1 MPEPITVVASVAG
14 LISSASTMI
23 PILYN
28 VGTSIR
34 DAPQLTKEVA
44 GELANIT
51 VVLQQLFAYISGKAR
66 ASIERLN
73 LITVEHIT
81 ATLTD
86 CVVTYSDLDAV
97 LKSLRVDS
105 GMRAWDRGMWYI
117 KKGRVGEIVQK
128 LQNHK
133 ASLGLML
140 NILQCATLSEAETS
154 MDRLCDTVNEL
165 LRTNQDLSLRL
176 RNMEDLR
183 IPRESGIAN
192 EAHHHLALG
201 ELQDEAPS
209 QSGAIEEESNT
220 GLDDTS
226 NAEIMPERPES
237 VHDHEGSTGEGAHQ
251 DMKYS
256 HFEEMLHRSRV
267 YRHVSENDYSPSL
280 ISDARSTLAFS
291 IYSSLTLGEVS
302 NISVYA
308 IAVYAIELSN
318 ATCYEA
324 TYLTGLALATNIAS
338 AVEQHNELTRDITIA
353 AGERKASQKRGWR
366 SFYKKTTKA
375 DIVPAAE
382 NRIFGVALETSI
394 RYANVA
400 ISLYD
405 DQGQQ
410 YIYGYIPIVLAKCTV
425 FLKEKAVA
433 VKNIFATAGSPKRI
447 KELIEVFDR
456 PPRYGKGFDWTG
468 YTVHD
473 AAQTI
478 LRYLLQLPEPIIPL
492 SAYER
497 FREPLKAF
505 HVAADDP
512 SQGNVL
518 LSLLHFDLEA
528 GVKDWQGCIAELSPL
543 RRQALLYL
551 LDMLA
556 VFVSRAEINAM
567 TTQRLAALFQPGIL
581 AHPQHTLSRVEV
593 ALSQAVLAQL
603 IENQDSFLIGAL
615 SGSEGSSAWQV
626 ASGTSAPNV

>member
-1 MPEPITVVASVAG
+1 MPEPITVAASVAG

-34 DAPQLTKEVA
+34 DAPQLTREVA
-44 GELANIT
+44 GELDNIT

-86 CVVTYSDLDAV
+86 CVVTYSDLDEV
-97 LKSLRVDS
+97 LKSLRVDT

-140 NILQCATLSEAETS
+140 NILQCASLSEAESS

-176 RNMEDLR
+176 RNMEELR
-183 IPRESGIAN
+183 TPRESAVAN
-192 EAHHHLALG
+192 DAQHDSAPDEP
-201 ELQDEAPS
+201 QDEAYS
-209 QSGAIEEESNT
+209 HSGAMDEESNID
-220 GLDDTS
+220 LDDKPD
-226 NAEIMPERPES
+226 AEVVPEQPES
-237 VHDHEGSTGEGAHQ
+237 AHDHESSTGEGIHQ

-267 YRHVSENDYSPSL
+267 YRHVSDSDYSPSL

-291 IYSSLTLGEVS
+291 ICSSLTLGEVS

-318 ATCYEA
+318 AICYESSVV
-324 TYLTGLALATNIAS
+324 G
-338 AVEQHNELTRDITIA
+338 QHIHGSTRDSTTPA
-353 AGERKASQKRGWR
+353 EEKKVPAKRGWR

-410 YIYGYIPIVLAKCTV
+410 YIYGYIPIDVTAADV
-425 FLKEKAVA
+425 NGIFAVA
-433 VKNIFATAGSPKRI
+433 SSPKRI
-447 KELIEVFDR
+447 KDLTEIFDT
-456 PPRYGKGFDWTG
+456 PARYGKDFNWTG

-473 AAQTI
+473 AAQII

-492 SAYER
+492 SFYDR
-497 FREPLKAF
+497 FRNPLRVL
-505 HVAADDP
+505 HVAADGP
-512 SQGNVL
+512 GEANFL
-518 LSLLHFDLEA
+518 LLPTHSELEA
-528 GVKDWQGCIAELSPL
+528 VVKDWQGCIADLAPL

-556 VFVSRAEINAM
+556 VVASRAETNAM

-581 AHPQHTLSRVEV
+581 AHPQHALSRVEV
-593 ALSQAVLAQL
+593 NLSQAVLAQL
-603 IENQDSFLIGAL
+603 IENQDSFLVGAL

-626 ASGTSAPNV
+626 VNTSAPTV

>member
-1 MPEPITVVASVAG
+1 MPEPITVAALVAG

-133 ASLGLML
+133 ASLALML
-140 NILQCATLSEAETS
+140 NILQCASLSKAESS

-176 RNMEDLR
+176 RNMEELR
-183 IPRESGIAN
+183 NPSDSGVAN
-192 EAHHHLALG
+192 DAQNNPASGEVKEEALT
-201 ELQDEAPS
+201 
-209 QSGAIEEESNT
+209 QSGAIDEESNT
-220 GLDDTS
+220 DLDDTS
-226 NAEIMPERPES
+226 DAEVVLKRSES
-237 VHDHEGSTGEGAHQ
+237 AHDHESSIGEGIHQ

-267 YRHVSENDYSPSL
+267 YRHVSDSDYSPSL
-280 ISDARSTLAFS
+280 ISDARSTLALS
-291 IYSSLTLGEVS
+291 ICSSLTLGEVS

-318 ATCYEA
+318 ATCYES
-324 TYLTGLALATNIAS
+324 S
-338 AVEQHNELTRDITIA
+338 AVEQHSEGPTRDTTA
-353 AGERKASQKRGWR
+353 VAGERKVTPNDGWR
-366 SFYKKTTKA
+366 SFYKLSPKA

-400 ISLYD
+400 ISLCD

-410 YIYGYIPIVLAKCTV
+410 YIYGYVPIVLARCTV
-425 FLKEKAVA
+425 FLKEHAADVNDGIFAVA
-433 VKNIFATAGSPKRI
+433 SSPKRI
-447 KELIEVFDR
+447 KDLTEIFDT
-456 PPRYGKGFDWTG
+456 PPRYGKGFNWTG

-492 SAYER
+492 SFYER
-497 FREPLKAF
+497 FRNPLRTL
-505 HVAADDP
+505 HVAADGP
-512 SQGNVL
+512 GQANFL
-518 LSLLHFDLEA
+518 LLPAHSELEA
-528 GVKDWQGCIAELSPL
+528 VVKDWQGCIAELAPL

-556 VFVSRAEINAM
+556 VFAFRADTNAM

-593 ALSQAVLAQL
+593 KLSQAVLTQL

-626 ASGTSAPNV
+626 VSTSVPSG

>member
-1 MPEPITVVASVAG
+1 MPEPITVAASVAG

-140 NILQCATLSEAETS
+140 NILQCASLSEAETS

-183 IPRESGIAN
+183 IPRESGVEN
-192 EAHHHLALG
+192 EAHHDLASG
-201 ELQDEAPS
+201 EFQDEAPS
-209 QSGAIEEESNT
+209 QSGAIDEESNPD
-220 GLDDTS
+220 LDGRADS
-226 NAEIMPERPES
+226 EVMPERPKS
-237 VHDHEGSTGEGAHQ
+237 VHDHSSSTGEGDHQ

-267 YRHVSENDYSPSL
+267 YRHVSESDYSPSL
-280 ISDARSTLAFS
+280 ISDARSTLALS
-291 IYSSLTLGEVS
+291 ICSSLTLGEVS

-324 TYLTGLALATNIAS
+324 S
-338 AVEQHNELTRDITIA
+338 AVEQHITGPTQDMIA
-353 AGERKASQKRGWR
+353 VAGEKKVSSKRGWR
-366 SFYKKTTKA
+366 YFYKKTPTA

-382 NRIFGVALETSI
+382 NRVFGVALEMSI

-400 ISLYD
+400 ISLHD
-405 DQGQQ
+405 DQGKK
-410 YIYGYIPIVLAKCTV
+410 YIYGYVPIVLARCTK
-425 FLKEKAVA
+425 FLREQAADANDIFAVA
-433 VKNIFATAGSPKRI
+433 SSPKRI
-447 KELIEVFDR
+447 KDLTELFDA

-478 LRYLLQLPEPIIPL
+478 LRYLLQLPEPIIPF
-492 SAYER
+492 SFYER
-497 FREPLKAF
+497 FRNPLRAF
-505 HVAADDP
+505 HVAADGP
-512 SQGNVL
+512 GQGEVL
-518 LSLLHFDLEA
+518 LSRTDLELELIA
-528 GVKDWQGCIAELSPL
+528 KDWQGCSADLAPL
-543 RRQALLYL
+543 RRQALLYM

-556 VFVSRAEINAM
+556 VFASLAGINAM

-581 AHPQHTLSRVEV
+581 AHPQHTLSRTEV
-593 ALSQAVLAQL
+593 NLSQAVLVHL
-603 IENQDSFLIGAL
+603 IEYQDSFLIGA
-615 SGSEGSSAWQV
+615 SGSQGSSAGQV
-626 ASGTSAPNV
+626 ESSTSVPSE

>member
-1 MPEPITVVASVAG
+1 MPEPITVAASVAG

-97 LKSLRVDS
+97 LKSLRVDT

-140 NILQCATLSEAETS
+140 NILQCASLSEAETS

-165 LRTNQDLSLRL
+165 LRTNHDLSLRL

-192 EAHHHLALG
+192 EAHHDLASG
-201 ELQDEAPS
+201 EVQDEALT
-209 QSGAIEEESNT
+209 QSGAIDEENNT
-220 GLDDTS
+220 NLDDTS
-226 NAEIMPERPES
+226 DAEVMTERPES
-237 VHDHEGSTGEGAHQ
+237 VHEHEISTGEGIHQ

-267 YRHVSENDYSPSL
+267 YRHVSDSDYSPSL

-291 IYSSLTLGEVS
+291 ICSSLTLGEVS

-318 ATCYEA
+318 AICYESSVV
-324 TYLTGLALATNIAS
+324 G
-338 AVEQHNELTRDITIA
+338 QHIHGSTRDSTTPA
-353 AGERKASQKRGWR
+353 EEKKVPAKRGWR

-382 NRIFGVALETSI
+382 NRIFGVALETSM

-433 VKNIFATAGSPKRI
+433 IENFFATAGSPKRI
-447 KELIEVFDR
+447 KELTEVFDR

-492 SAYER
+492 GVYER
-497 FREPLKAF
+497 FREPLRAF
-505 HVAADDP
+505 HVAADG
-512 SQGNVL
+512 SGQGNDL
-518 LSLLHFDLEA
+518 LSPMHFDLEA
-528 GVKDWQGCIAELSPL
+528 SIKHWQVCIAELSAL

-556 VFVSRAEINAM
+556 VFVSRAETNAM

-581 AHPQHTLSRVEV
+581 AHPQHALSRVAV
-593 ALSQAVLAQL
+593 NLSQAVLAQL
-603 IENQDSFLIGAL
+603 FENQDSFLVGAL

-626 ASGTSAPNV
+626 VNTPAPTV

>member
-1 MPEPITVVASVAG
+1 MPEPITVAASVAG

-86 CVVTYSDLDAV
+86 CVVTYSDLDEV
-97 LKSLRVDS
+97 LKSLRVDT

-117 KKGRVGEIVQK
+117 KKGRIGEIVQK

-140 NILQCATLSEAETS
+140 NILQCASLSEAESS

-183 IPRESGIAN
+183 IHRESGIAN
-192 EAHHHLALG
+192 EAHHDLASG

-209 QSGAIEEESNT
+209 QSGAIDDESNT
-220 GLDDTS
+220 DLDDTS
-226 NAEIMPERPES
+226 DAEVMPERAES
-237 VHDHEGSTGEGAHQ
+237 VHDHQSPTGEGDHQ

-267 YRHVSENDYSPSL
+267 YRHVSDSDYSPSL
-280 ISDARSTLAFS
+280 ISDARSTLALS
-291 IYSSLTLGEVS
+291 ICSSLTLGEVS

-324 TYLTGLALATNIAS
+324 S
-338 AVEQHNELTRDITIA
+338 VVEQHNEGLTQGNNTMG
-353 AGERKASQKRGWR
+353 GEKKVAPKRGWR
-366 SFYKKTTKA
+366 SFYKKNPKA

-405 DQGQQ
+405 DQGKS

-425 FLKEKAVA
+425 FLKEEAVE
-433 VKNIFATAGSPKRI
+433 VEDIFATAGSPKKI
-447 KELIEVFDR
+447 KDLTEIFDT
-456 PPRYGKGFDWTG
+456 PPRYGKGLDWTG

-478 LRYLLQLPEPIIPL
+478 LRYLLQLPEPIIAL
-492 SAYER
+492 GAYES
-497 FREPLKAF
+497 FRAPLPLRAF
-505 HVAADDP
+505 RMAADQP
-512 SQGNVL
+512 GQGNVL
-518 LSLLHFDLEA
+518 LSPMYFDLEA
-528 GVKDWQGCIAELSPL
+528 GVKNWQVCIAKLSPL

-556 VFVSRAEINAM
+556 VIASRADTNAM
-567 TTQRLAALFQPGIL
+567 TTQKLAALFQPGIL
-581 AHPQHTLSRVEV
+581 AHPQHTLSRDEV
-593 ALSQAVLAQL
+593 NLSQAVLAKM
-603 IENQDSFLIGAL
+603 IENQDSFLIA
-615 SGSEGSSAWQV
+615 SRTQGSSAGQV
-626 ASGTSAPNV
+626 ESSTSVSSV

>member
-1 MPEPITVVASVAG
+1 MPEPITVAASVDG

-66 ASIERLN
+66 ASIDRLN

-86 CVVTYSDLDAV
+86 CVVTYSDLDEV

-140 NILQCATLSEAETS
+140 NILQCASLSEAESS

-183 IPRESGIAN
+183 IPRENGVAS
-192 EAHHHLALG
+192 EAHQDLASG
-201 ELQDEAPS
+201 EVQDEAPS
-209 QSGAIEEESNT
+209 QSGAIDEESNPD
-220 GLDDTS
+220 LDGTS
-226 NAEIMPERPES
+226 DAEVVPEQPES
-237 VHDHEGSTGEGAHQ
+237 AHDHESSTGEG
-251 DMKYS
+251 MKYS

-267 YRHVSENDYSPSL
+267 YRHISESDYSPSL
-280 ISDARSTLAFS
+280 ISDARSTLALS
-291 IYSSLTLGEVS
+291 ICSSLTLGEVS

-318 ATCYEA
+318 ATCYES
-324 TYLTGLALATNIAS
+324 S
-338 AVEQHNELTRDITIA
+338 AVEQHKNGATRDTTA
-353 AGERKASQKRGWR
+353 VAGEKKVSPKRGWR
-366 SFYKKTTKA
+366 SFYKKTPKADMVPAA

-394 RYANVA
+394 RYANVS
-400 ISLYD
+400 ISLHD

-410 YIYGYIPIVLAKCTV
+410 YIYGYIPIVLAKCTM
-425 FLKEKAVA
+425 FLKDKVE
-433 VKNIFATAGSPKRI
+433 NIFAIAGSPKRI
-447 KELIEVFDR
+447 KELTEVFDR
-456 PPRYGKGFDWTG
+456 PPRYGKGFNWTG

-492 SAYER
+492 GAYER
-497 FREPLKAF
+497 FREPLRAF
-505 HVAADDP
+505 HVAAHG
-512 SQGNVL
+512 SGQGNDVL
-518 LSLLHFDLEA
+518 SPMHFDLEA
-528 GVKDWQGCIAELSPL
+528 GLKDWQGCIAELSPL

-556 VFVSRAEINAM
+556 VFVSHAETNAM

-581 AHPQHTLSRVEV
+581 AHPQHALSRVEV
-593 ALSQAVLAQL
+593 HLSQAVLAQL
-603 IENQDSFLIGAL
+603 IENPESFLIGAL

-626 ASGTSAPNV
+626 VNTPAPTV